1 MLQRTMVN
9 LYICNSSN
17 PGGEIGRR
25 TSLRGWRLY
34 GRGSSNLLLGTLPE
48 FRFLILAPVFLFPID
63 FRVIKM
69 INLLSFEAPQQL
81 PTLRFAL
88 EKVQFSSD

>member
-1 MLQRTMVN
+1 MLQCTMVN

-34 GRGSSNLLLGTLPE
+34 GCGSSNLLLGTLKQVTPCKSLTYRG
-48 FRFLILAPVFLFPID
+48 FVF
-63 FRVIKM
+63 
-69 INLLSFEAPQQL
+69 
-81 PTLRFAL
+81 
-88 EKVQFSSD
+88 